1 MRQMVTAPEGMA
13 SVDGSGRRFLGA
25 AWRGLAACC
34 LLVAALASPGCA
46 PNPRVVAP
54 VARGPIDRSILEGP
68 PGFTV
73 HRYIENLTAPTAM
86 TFDDRGNLLIA
97 EGGLDGR
104 PPAIYGFRPDGT
116 RFSVYH
122 DPQLPLGIASPRVKL
137 YGPIGGMV
145 FHAGKLYVSHRDDKR
160 LGVISALGYDGS
172 RKTVVAGMPA
182 QGDYGL
188 TDLALG
194 GDGRLYFGI
203 GTATNS
209 GIVGLDNWQVGWP
222 RRNGK
227 VHDLPWTKIRTRGVR
242 MDSRNPQAGL
252 FGPGE

>member
-1 MRQMVTAPEGMA
+1 MPMRQMVTAPDGVA
-13 SVDGSGRRFLGA
+13 SVDGWGRRFLGVR
-25 AWRGLAACC
+25 WRGLAACC

-54 VARGPIDRSILEGP
+54 AARGPIDRSILEGP

-104 PPAIYGFRPDGT
+104 SPAIYGFRPDGT

-137 YGPIGGMV
+137 YGPIGGPV
-145 FHAGKLYVSHRDDKR
+145 FAGGKPSSSPPREQRV
-160 LGVISALGYDGS
+160 GGCCP
-172 RKTVVAGMPA
+172 PA
-182 QGDYGL
+182 
-188 TDLALG
+188 
-194 GDGRLYFGI
+194 
-203 GTATNS
+203 
-209 GIVGLDNWQVGWP
+209 
-222 RRNGK
+222 
-227 VHDLPWTKIRTRGVR
+227 
-242 MDSRNPQAGL
+242 
-252 FGPGE
+252 